1 MRPAALWT
9 LVALVSLGLLACR
22 APRDPD
28 LDERMA
34 HHRAKASSAEAKK
47 ADLAS
52 KPAPEPRKRRPE
64 DPPPKGQVELR
75 VYSEAEIKTLLSG
88 LSGQGANIQVGIE
101 TPKGTIKCLLDVE
114 GAPQTVI
121 NFVALATGKRPWR
134 DPDTGDVAR
143 GRFYDGL
150 TFHRTISNFIIQ
162 TGNPSATGAAGP
174 GWTIQREAGEETAFD
189 GPGVLTMV
197 DAGEESHG
205 SQFFITAR
213 AAKNFHGKY
222 APFGT
227 CDNPDLVKDI
237 AKAEKHPPAAEGK
250 SATKP
255 KRPTRIERVSIRRVA
270 AP

>member
-1 MRPAALWT
+1 MRPVQWA
-9 LVALVSLGLLACR
+9 LVAVLSLGLLGCR

-34 HHRAKASSAEAKK
+34 KHRAKEAGAEAQK
-47 ADLAS
+47 ADPAS
-52 KPAPEPRKRRPE
+52 EPPPRPRKRRPG

-75 VYSEAEIKTLLSG
+75 VYQAGEIKTLLSG
-88 LSGQGANIQVGIE
+88 LAGQGDSIQAGFE

-114 GAPQTVI
+114 GAPQTVT

-150 TFHRTISNFIIQ
+150 TFHRTIANFIIQ

-174 GWTIQREAGEETAFD
+174 GWTLKREPGEATAFD
-189 GPGVLTMV
+189 EGGVLTMV

-213 AAKNFHGKY
+213 TSTKFHGKY

-227 CDNPDLVKDI
+227 CDNPELVKEI
-237 AKAEKHPPAAEGK
+237 AGADKHAPASEGK

-255 KRPTRIERVSIRRVA
+255 KRPIRIERVTIRRVA
-270 AP
+270 AL